1 MKRLLVLLGLAP
13 LVWITAAQA
22 QRMSDE
28 EVRSRIVNDYVGG
41 FRAGDCP
48 CPYSYAWN
56 GQQCADKSI
65 YSQRSAPAATSSA
78 IPPTCRGRRSAS
90 IAAASTSRA
99 SAGPGQLGTA

>member
-1 MKRLLVLLGLAP
+1 MPMKRLLVLLGLAP

-65 YSQRSAPAATSSA
+65 YSQRTGRDVFCYPADVPWQEIREYRRRFD
-78 IPPTCRGRRSAS
+78 IPR
-90 IAAASTSRA
+90 
-99 SAGPGQLGTA
+99 

>member
-56 GQQCADKSI
+56 GQQCADKSL
-65 YSQRSAPAATSSA
+65 YNQRT
-78 IPPTCRGRRSAS
+78 GRRD
-90 IAAASTSRA
+90 IFCYPNDVSRRDIEEYRRYHEYRR
-99 SAGPGQLGTA
+99 